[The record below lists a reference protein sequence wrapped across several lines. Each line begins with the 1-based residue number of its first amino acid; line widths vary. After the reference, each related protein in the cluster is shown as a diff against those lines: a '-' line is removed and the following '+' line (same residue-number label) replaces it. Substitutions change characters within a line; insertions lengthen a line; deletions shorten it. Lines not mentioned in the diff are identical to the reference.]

1 MRYAFPSAAGLSDPV
16 VPMDRSNSLAE
27 LHADFRAGSTTSVP
41 IAGMICWGLLGL
53 AALFLSARLVGTLAL
68 YIMAGILPL
77 AFLLEKVRGRN
88 LFAGTGNPLDQ
99 LFLRSIVGI
108 GVSVPLIL
116 MAAKAA
122 NSPDLVVLG
131 MAVLVGVIWIP
142 YGWAADD
149 KVGLHHAVL
158 RALGCY
164 AAYAWAPVAY
174 RPTAICAA
182 VVASYLYTLRFMRTV
197 GQ

>member
-1 MRYAFPSAAGLSDPV
+1 
-16 VPMDRSNSLAE
+16 MDNSKSLAE

-41 IAGMICWGLLGL
+41 LAGMICWGLLGV
-53 AALFLSARLVGTLAL
+53 AAPFLTARLVGTLAL

-77 AFLLEKVRGRN
+77 AFTLDKLRGRN
-88 LFAGTGNPLDQ
+88 LFASSGNPLDQ

-108 GVSVPLIL
+108 GVTVPLLLI
-116 MAAKAA
+116 AAKTA

-131 MAVLVGVIWIP
+131 MAILAGVIWIP

-149 KVGLHHAVL
+149 KVGLIHVVA
-158 RALGCY
+158 RAIGCY
-164 AAYAWAPVAY
+164 AAYALAPIAY

-182 VVASYLYTLRFMRTV
+182 VVASYVFTLRFMRKV
-197 GQ
+197 GP